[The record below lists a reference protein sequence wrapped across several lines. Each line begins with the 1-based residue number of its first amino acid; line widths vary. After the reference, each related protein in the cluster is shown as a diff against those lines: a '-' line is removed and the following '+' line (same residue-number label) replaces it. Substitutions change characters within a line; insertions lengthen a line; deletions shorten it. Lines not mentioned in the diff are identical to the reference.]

1 MQETP
6 CSQAFPRN
14 RKDRFTVVLEGTIT
28 TAHEADDGS
37 RGEIEFKMELGKTSW
52 SPHQAVAQR
61 TGVTAPVRQKNEGV
75 GEHVRI
81 EIPQN
86 NSREQTEA

>member
-1 MQETP
+1 MRETP
-6 CSQAFPRN
+6 CSWGFPRN

-28 TAHEADDGS
+28 TAHEAQEDS
-37 RGEIEFKMELGKTSW
+37 RGEIEFKMELGKTLW
-52 SPHQAVAQR
+52 SPHEAAAQR
-61 TGVTAPVRQKNEGV
+61 TGVTVPVRQKNEGV